1 MTRFDLRLWTLVA
14 LLFAGVG
21 CMKPAAD
28 PYTHHYGEAYWANR
42 NASIANP
49 NAGGSDPVMGLDGET
64 TEGVMENYRA
74 SQKDQLPVYDE
85 ESLTGGSE
93 GD

>member
-1 MTRFDLRLWTLVA
+1 MRLRLSFLVLLGVA
-14 LLFAGVG
+14 LLGVG

-28 PYTHHYGEAYWANR
+28 PYSHHYGEAYWANR

-64 TEGVMENYRA
+64 TEGVMENYRD
-74 SQKDQLPVYDE
+74 SQRDQLPVFDD
-85 ESLTGGSE
+85 ESLTGGE
-93 GD
+93 EE